1 LVDPTGRIVLSNT
14 AMRRL
19 IGGMQDQLEGRSF
32 TDLLKLAEAA
42 RFRDILAGA
51 LCGDGDSPNF
61 VTQGNRPDGT
71 LFDVNLTVIPAVLKD
86 EISGV
91 FVQVREITRLPTAER
106 EQRRMERLN
115 RAILDSLPAHIALI
129 DGSGRIVAVNEAWRR
144 FARENGLRADGAGVG
159 ADYIE
164 VFRAATGRSAEG
176 ARLVAEGLSELLKG
190 RRRGFALD
198 YACHSS
204 SVRRWFR
211 LHASPVDDSPLAG
224 AVVMHLDVTKRQ
236 LATEQARLAANAL
249 RQMAEGVLVADN
261 NMRVATTNQ
270 AFCRMTGYSAS
281 EAAGRNFV
289 EFLAGNHPALVLER
303 VHQALQEHGFWKGE
317 LSCRREGGGVFPA
330 NVSIATVHADRTA
343 PEHFVA
349 VLNDLSTQQDYERKL
364 DHVSRHDSLTGLANR
379 AALAEHAQLIIAS
392 VQGQHETPPLVL
404 IGLDRFKLVNDS
416 LGHAIG
422 DVLLKSVAARL
433 RAAIPVGDVLA
444 RLSGDEFAVMLTA
457 VCDIQAAE
465 IRAREIQ
472 VALNEAFVVDARPLF
487 VSASVGVS
495 CFPSD
500 GHDFETLLR
509 NADLA
514 MRQAKAAGGNNLSM
528 YAPVMGGGHLEQL
541 TLQSDL
547 QLALERNEFLLHFQP
562 TLALD
567 TGDVV
572 GAEALV
578 RWQHPTL
585 GLLAPSRFIKLA
597 EETGAIVRLG
607 EWVLRTACAEAVRWG
622 REGLGPLSVAVN
634 LSARQFE
641 LPDLAARVGTILLE
655 TALEPGRLRLEVT
668 ESLVMANPQGARK
681 TLSELATM
689 GIHIAL
695 DDFGT
700 GYSSLA
706 YLQQFPLHCLKV
718 DRSFVKEIPGNESSN
733 AIARAVVALGKAL
746 GLRVVAEG
754 VEVDPQLKFIRE
766 AGCHEVQG
774 YLFCK
779 PISRD
784 ELLRWIRRRG
794 KRE

>member
-1 LVDPTGRIVLSNT
+1 MIHASDDPETS
-14 AMRRL
+14 
-19 IGGMQDQLEGRSF
+19 
-32 TDLLKLAEAA
+32 
-42 RFRDILAGA
+42 
-51 LCGDGDSPNF
+51 
-61 VTQGNRPDGT
+61 
-71 LFDVNLTVIPAVLKD
+71 
-86 EISGV
+86 
-91 FVQVREITRLPTAER
+91 

-144 FARENGLRADGAGVG
+144 FARENGLRAEGAGVG

-164 VFRAATGRSAEG
+164 VCRTATGPSAEG
-176 ARLVAEGLSELLKG
+176 AHLVAEGLRELLKG
-190 RRRGFALD
+190 TRRGFAID

-204 SVRRWFR
+204 SARRWFR

-236 LATEQARLAANAL
+236 FATEQARLAANAL
-249 RQMAEGVLVADN
+249 RQMAEGVLVADSA
-261 NMRVATTNQ
+261 MRVATTNQ
-270 AFCRMTGYSAS
+270 AFCRMTGCSAND
-281 EAAGRNFV
+281 ATGRNFV
-289 EFLAGNHPALVLER
+289 EFLAGNYPALVLER
-303 VHQALQEHGFWKGE
+303 IREALQDHGFWRGE
-317 LSCRREGGGVFPA
+317 LLCRREGGGVFPA
-330 NVSIATVHADRTA
+330 TVSIATVHADRTG

-379 AALAEHAQLIIAS
+379 AALAEDSQLIIAS
-392 VQGQHETPPLVL
+392 VQGQHETPALVL

-457 VCDIQAAE
+457 VSDIQAAE
-465 IRAREIQ
+465 IRGREIQ
-472 VALNEAFVVDARPLF
+472 AALNEPFVVDARPLF

-514 MRQAKAAGGNNLSM
+514 MRQSKAAGGNTLSM
-528 YAPVMGGGHLEQL
+528 YVPAMGGGHLEQL

-572 GAEALV
+572 CAEALV

-585 GLLAPSRFIKLA
+585 GLLAPGRFIQLA
-597 EETGAIVRLG
+597 EETGAIIRLG
-607 EWVLRTACAEAVRWG
+607 EWVLRTACTEAVRWG
-622 REGLGPLSVAVN
+622 REGFGPLSVAVN

-641 LPDLAARVGTILLE
+641 LPDLAARVGAILLE
-655 TALEPGRLRLEVT
+655 TALEPERLRLEVT
-668 ESLVMANPQGARK
+668 ESLVMANPQGARQ

-706 YLQQFPLHCLKV
+706 YLQRFPLHCLKV

-754 VEVDPQLKFIRE
+754 VEVEPQLKFIRE

-774 YLFCK
+774 YLFCR
-779 PISRD
+779 PISPD
-784 ELLRWIRRRG
+784 ELLRWVRGRG

>member
-1 LVDPTGRIVLSNT
+1 MIHASD
-14 AMRRL
+14 
-19 IGGMQDQLEGRSF
+19 DLETS
-32 TDLLKLAEAA
+32 
-42 RFRDILAGA
+42 
-51 LCGDGDSPNF
+51 
-61 VTQGNRPDGT
+61 
-71 LFDVNLTVIPAVLKD
+71 
-86 EISGV
+86 
-91 FVQVREITRLPTAER
+91 

-144 FARENGLRADGAGVG
+144 FARENGLRAEGAGVG

-164 VFRAATGRSAEG
+164 VCRTATGPSAEG
-176 ARLVAEGLSELLKG
+176 AHLVAEGLSEILKG
-190 RRRGFALD
+190 TRRGFAID

-204 SVRRWFR
+204 SARRWFR

-249 RQMAEGVLVADN
+249 RQMAEGVLVADSA
-261 NMRVATTNQ
+261 MRVATTNQ
-270 AFCRMTGYSAS
+270 AFCRMTGCSAND
-281 EAAGRNFV
+281 ATGRNFV
-289 EFLAGNHPALVLER
+289 EFLAGNYPALVLER
-303 VHQALQEHGFWKGE
+303 IREALQDHGFWRGE
-317 LSCRREGGGVFPA
+317 LLCRREGGGVFPA
-330 NVSIATVHADRTA
+330 KVSIATVHADRTG

-379 AALAEHAQLIIAS
+379 AALAEDSQLIIAS
-392 VQGQHETPPLVL
+392 VQGQHETPALVL

-457 VCDIQAAE
+457 VSDIQAAE
-465 IRAREIQ
+465 IRGREIQ
-472 VALNEAFVVDARPLF
+472 AALNEAFVVDARPLF

-514 MRQAKAAGGNNLSM
+514 MRQSKAAGGNTLSM
-528 YAPVMGGGHLEQL
+528 YVPAMGGGHLEQL

-572 GAEALV
+572 SAEALV

-585 GLLAPSRFIKLA
+585 GLLAPGRFIQLA
-597 EETGAIVRLG
+597 EETGAIIRLG
-607 EWVLRTACAEAVRWG
+607 EWVLRTACTEAVRWG
-622 REGLGPLSVAVN
+622 REGFGPLSVAVN

-641 LPDLAARVGTILLE
+641 LPDLAARVGAILLE
-655 TALEPGRLRLEVT
+655 TALEPERLRLEVT
-668 ESLVMANPQGARK
+668 ESLVMANPQGARQ
-681 TLSELATM
+681 TLSELAAM

-706 YLQQFPLHCLKV
+706 YLQRFPLHCLKV

-754 VEVDPQLKFIRE
+754 VEVEPQLKFIRE

-774 YLFCK
+774 YLFCR
-779 PISRD
+779 PISPD
-784 ELLRWIRRRG
+784 ELLRWVRGRG

>member
-1 LVDPTGRIVLSNT
+1 
-14 AMRRL
+14 
-19 IGGMQDQLEGRSF
+19 
-32 TDLLKLAEAA
+32 
-42 RFRDILAGA
+42 
-51 LCGDGDSPNF
+51 
-61 VTQGNRPDGT
+61 
-71 LFDVNLTVIPAVLKD
+71 
-86 EISGV
+86 
-91 FVQVREITRLPTAER
+91 
-106 EQRRMERLN
+106 MERLD
-115 RAILDSLPAHIALI
+115 RTILDSLPAHIALL

-144 FARENGLRADGAGVG
+144 FAGENGLSADGAGVG
-159 ADYIE
+159 TDYIE
-164 VFRAATGRSAEG
+164 AFRTATGHSAEG
-176 ARLVAEGLSELLKG
+176 ARPVAEGLSELLKG
-190 RRRGFALD
+190 TRRRFTID

-204 SVRRWFR
+204 SVRRWFHLR
-211 LHASPVDDSPLAG
+211 ASPVDDSPLAR
-224 AVVMHLDVTKRQ
+224 AVVMHLDVTKHQ
-236 LATEQARLAANAL
+236 LAADQARLAANAL
-249 RQMAEGVLVADN
+249 RQMGEGVVVADN
-261 NMRVATTNQ
+261 TMRVATTNQ
-270 AFCRMTGYSAS
+270 AFCRMTGYRAS
-281 EAAGRNFV
+281 EVAGRHFV
-289 EFLAGNHPALVLER
+289 EFLAGNYPALVLER
-303 VHQALQEHGFWKGE
+303 IRQALQDHGFWKGD
-317 LSCRREGGGVFPA
+317 LSCRREGGSIFPA
-330 NVSIATVHADRTA
+330 SVSIATVYEDRTG

-349 VLNDLSTQQDYERKL
+349 VLSDLSTQQDYQRKL

-379 AALAEHAQLIIAS
+379 AALAHHAQLIIAS
-392 VQGQHETPPLVL
+392 VQGQHETPALVQ

-472 VALNEAFVVDARPLF
+472 AALKEAFFVDARPLF

-514 MRQAKAAGGNNLSM
+514 MRRSKTAGGNSLSM
-528 YAPVMGGGHLEQL
+528 YVPVMGDGHLEQL

-547 QLALERNEFLLHFQP
+547 QLALERDEFLLHFQP

-572 GAEALV
+572 SAEALV

-585 GLLAPSRFIKLA
+585 GLLAPSRFIQLA
-597 EETGAIVRLG
+597 EETGAIIRLG

-622 REGLGPLSVAVN
+622 REGLGHLSVAVN

-641 LPDLAARVGTILLE
+641 LPDLAARVGAILLE
-655 TALEPGRLRLEVT
+655 TALEPERLRLEVT
-668 ESLVMANPQGARK
+668 ESLVMANPQGARQ
-681 TLSELATM
+681 TLIELAAM

-700 GYSSLA
+700 GYSSLT

-746 GLRVVAEG
+746 GLCVVAEG
-754 VEVDPQLKFIRE
+754 VEVDSQLKFIRE

-779 PISRD
+779 PVSRD
-784 ELLRWIRRRG
+784 ELLFWVRDRGRAVSASRR
-794 KRE
+794 KALW